1 MQVIDSY
8 DVHSN
13 LSVEPTAHL
22 ATAAG
27 EKSMRPPVAVPG
39 GLAKTIADRAA
50 DYRGP
55 VRSETGKTLWAIQAW
70 YVEVGDQTAVDEV
83 LASHDRSTAASH

>member
-13 LSVEPTAHL
+13 LSVEPPVHL

-27 EKSMRPPVAVPG
+27 EKSVRPPVAVPG

-50 DYRGP
+50 DYGGP
-55 VRSETGKTLWAIQAW
+55 IRSETGKMLWAIQAW
-70 YVEVGDQTAVDEV
+70 YVEVGDQSAVYEI
-83 LASHDRSTAASH
+83 LASHDRPRTA